1 MARNA
6 KGDDVVPPAP
16 PLAVVRGSYRHVD
29 AVFDAVRAAT
39 SEMHRLGIAQ
49 WDDEY
54 PSREVLSA
62 AVENGSLFLCMQG
75 GKVVVGAGLDAV
87 QPPEYASCNW
97 RHGVSALVV
106 HHLVVH
112 PDYWRMGYAGRF
124 MEFAERYASSLKHD
138 AMRLDAYSANA
149 AALSLYRSRGYREA
163 GEVVFPRRTRPFIC
177 FEKKLVHS
185 EREG

>member
-1 MARNA
+1 
-6 KGDDVVPPAP
+6 
-16 PLAVVRGSYRHVD
+16 
-29 AVFDAVRAAT
+29 
-39 SEMHRLGIAQ
+39 
-49 WDDEY
+49 
-54 PSREVLSA
+54 
-62 AVENGSLFLCMQG
+62 
-75 GKVVVGAGLDAV
+75 

-97 RHGVSALVV
+97 RHGGAALVV

-138 AMRLDAYSANA
+138 AMRLDAYSANT

-163 GEVVFPRRTRPFIC
+163 GEVVFPRRSRPFIC
-177 FEKKLVHS
+177 FEKTLVHS